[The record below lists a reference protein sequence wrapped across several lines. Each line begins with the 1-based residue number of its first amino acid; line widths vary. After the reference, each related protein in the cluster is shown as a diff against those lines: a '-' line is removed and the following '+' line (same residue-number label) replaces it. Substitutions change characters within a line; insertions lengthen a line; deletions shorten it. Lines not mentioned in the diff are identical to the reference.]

1 MATPGPKANHLS
13 RLINLSIAPS
23 SQPLTKFTLFPE
35 LPTEIQLRIWGF
47 ASPPAY
53 YLVCKDNH
61 TWIPTPTLKRLYYYS
76 RPVPAVLQVCQQS
89 REEFLH
95 QDGVQKDHPT
105 YKLYH
110 NIVNCQSARPV
121 YISMEQDI
129 VQALRVS
136 LLTQPELQPLQHIYF
151 HHTFMDKHPIDNFLR
166 ADYDFSHF
174 ANLKKLYYDLGTVK
188 CKSDAAVLKARLERG
203 GNITTP
209 AVIVLGRNNTR
220 PKFRGSGIEYL
231 NHEVKEK
238 HEYLIEETCLDPYH
252 MWWARRKV

>member
-1 MATPGPKANHLS
+1 MATPRPKRLS
-13 RLINLSIAPS
+13 RLINLSVAS
-23 SQPLTKFTLFPE
+23 SSLPLTKFTLFPE

-61 TWIPTPTLKRLYYYS
+61 TCIPTPTLKRLYYYN

-105 YKLYH
+105 YKLCR
-110 NIVNCQSARPV
+110 NIVNGQSARPV

-129 VQALRVS
+129 VQALRFP
-136 LLTQPELQPLQHIYF
+136 LLTQPELKPLQHIYF
-151 HHTFMDKHPIDNFLR
+151 HHTVMDKHPIDNFLR

-174 ANLKKLYYDLGTVK
+174 SNLRKVYYDLGTVK
-188 CKSDAAVLKARLERG
+188 CESGAAILKERLERG
-203 GNITTP
+203 GNTITP
-209 AVIVLGRNNTR
+209 VIVLGRNNTR
-220 PKFRGSGIEYL
+220 PKFCGSGIEYL
-231 NHEVKEK
+231 NREVKEK
-238 HEYLIEETCLDPYH
+238 HECLIEETCLDPYH
-252 MWWARRKV
+252 MRWARRKV